1 MHHSM
6 PWLLEFRRS
15 PHGCAVC
22 SDRKMD
28 VIRGRQLRSGRLLR
42 VWMAAAT
49 QPIGLVA
56 EERRD
61 SLLAERQA
69 GLQLGLFC

>member
-1 MHHSM
+1 MHQSM
-6 PWLLEFRRS
+6 PWLPEFRHS

-28 VIRGRQLRSGRLLR
+28 VVRGRQLRSGRLLR
-42 VWMAAAT
+42 VWMAAVA

-56 EERRD
+56 KGRRD

-69 GLQLGLFC
+69 GLQLGWFC